1 MVNYPFR
8 RLLSFFWQTGFTL
21 AVVKKLALSMAQDCD
36 FTGQQCQ
43 SLDGCIH
50 NIMKINNKINW
61 HDLRLYV
68 HTKNAFQR
76 DKPL

>member
-1 MVNYPFR
+1 
-8 RLLSFFWQTGFTL
+8 
-21 AVVKKLALSMAQDCD
+21 MAQGCD
-36 FTGQQCQ
+36 ITGQQCQ

-50 NIMKINNKINW
+50 NIMNNNNKLNW
-61 HDLRLYV
+61 HDLRLYI